1 MPTLLRANQLVW
13 TPGQPSMIFWTL
25 IAKTPSSQE
34 ALSNLTISFFS
45 QSVAPVQEFLSTAL
59 GHIES
64 NREEQEWAPTP
75 SRVTQDYQDFYTVNN
90 NYCRAPVQSIVDS
103 TPYSMLTEQSALDV
117 VSLYRFLFLL

>member
-1 MPTLLRANQLVW
+1 M
-13 TPGQPSMIFWTL
+13 
-25 IAKTPSSQE
+25 
-34 ALSNLTISFFS
+34 
-45 QSVAPVQEFLSTAL
+45 QEFLSTVI

-75 SRVTQDYQDFYTVNN
+75 SRVTQDYQGFDKVH

>member
-1 MPTLLRANQLVW
+1 M
-13 TPGQPSMIFWTL
+13 
-25 IAKTPSSQE
+25 
-34 ALSNLTISFFS
+34 
-45 QSVAPVQEFLSTAL
+45 QEFLSTAL

-75 SRVTQDYQDFYTVNN
+75 PRVTQDYQDFYTVNN

>member
-25 IAKTPSSQE
+25 IAKTTSSQE
-34 ALSNLTISFFS
+34 VLSNLTISFFS
-45 QSVAPVQEFLSTAL
+45 QSVAPVQEFLSTVI

-75 SRVTQDYQDFYTVNN
+75 PRVTQDYQGFDKVH